1 MNIGHDRVFKKQ
13 YRKLPQKIQKQVVER
28 LLLFA
33 ENKFHP
39 QLNNHPLHHPF
50 EGCRS
55 INISG
60 DIRAIYEQIGDTVLF
75 IRIGT
80 HTELYT

>member
-1 MNIGHDRVFKKQ
+1 MNIERDRVFKKQ
-13 YRKLPQKIQKQVVER
+13 YRTLSQKIQKQVVER
-28 LLLFA
+28 LMLFA

-39 QLNNHPLHHPF
+39 QLNNHSLHHPF

-60 DIRAIYEQIGDTVLF
+60 DIRAIYRQYGDTILF

-80 HTELYT
+80 HSELYK